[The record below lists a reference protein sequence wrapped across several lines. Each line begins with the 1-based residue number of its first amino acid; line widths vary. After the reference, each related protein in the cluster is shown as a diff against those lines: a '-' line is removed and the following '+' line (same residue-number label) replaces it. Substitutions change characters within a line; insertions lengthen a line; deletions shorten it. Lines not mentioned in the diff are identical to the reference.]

1 MTFVKAINTVCIVD
15 DDEIYIYGI
24 KKLISLKK
32 LGTNLIEFPN
42 GKEAIDFLM
51 NPENTEQLPDVIFLD
66 INMPVMDGWDFMENF
81 AQIKPHLGKKITV
94 YMVSSS
100 INEADIKRA
109 KTISDITDYVVKPV
123 TYDKLLELFKI
134 AA

>member
-1 MTFVKAINTVCIVD
+1 MTIIKPINTVCVVD
-15 DDEIYIYGI
+15 DDKIYVYGL
-24 KKLISLKK
+24 KKLIALKQ
-32 LGTNLIEFPN
+32 LCPNLIEFPN

-51 NPENTEQLPDVIFLD
+51 DPENAEKLPDVIFLD
-66 INMPVMDGWDFMENF
+66 INMPVMDGWDFMESF

-100 INEADIKRA
+100 INQEDIDRA
-109 KTISDITDYVVKPV
+109 KSISDITDYVVKPV
-123 TYDKLLELFKI
+123 THDKLLELFRL